1 MFIPDSLRNYMIE
14 PDVSNYL
21 QAPSSSQVCDI
32 YYSLLLIFLYNLFQN
47 NRIKVPINVYIYMYI
62 I

>member
-21 QAPSSSQVCDI
+21 QAPSSSQVRDVIFPYGWINYINCFVI
-32 YYSLLLIFLYNLFQN
+32 LL
-47 NRIKVPINVYIYMYI
+47 
-62 I
+62 